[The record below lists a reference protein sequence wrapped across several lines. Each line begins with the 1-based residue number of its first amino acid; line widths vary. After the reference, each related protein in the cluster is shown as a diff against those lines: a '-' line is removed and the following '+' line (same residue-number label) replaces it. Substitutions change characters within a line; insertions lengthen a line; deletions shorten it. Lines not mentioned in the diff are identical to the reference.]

1 MSLFR
6 HMDITIAAKVPLT
19 EAEGPGKRFAVWVQG
34 CPFRCP
40 GCCNPQYLSFK
51 NSSAVQISTDS
62 LTEEILG
69 YEDEIEGVTFI
80 GGEPMAQAGALAKV
94 AEAVRKA
101 GLSVMVFSGYTLEQ
115 LEDQGDPDYPQRFA
129 LLQQTDLLVDG
140 QYERENAITDRRWIG
155 SSNQKV
161 HFLSDRYLDLKERW
175 PSAANTIEIRYK
187 NGELTINGFPHPE
200 ITRKNLQSLK
210 K

>member
-1 MSLFR
+1 
-6 HMDITIAAKVPLT
+6 MDITIAAKVPLT

-51 NSSAVQISTDS
+51 NSSAVQISTDA
-62 LTEEILG
+62 LIEEILR

-94 AEAVRKA
+94 AAAVSKA

-115 LEDQGDPDYPQRFA
+115 LEDQGDPDYPERLA

-161 HFLSDRYLDLKERW
+161 HFLSGRYLDLKERW